1 MASPAIPQDRAVA
14 ASDSWTVW
22 IVFAGFVLII
32 VGAIDALQ
40 GLGAI
45 VKDD

>member
-1 MASPAIPQDRAVA
+1 VDRV
-14 ASDSWTVW
+14 DRVRR
-22 IVFAGFVLII
+22 FVLII

-40 GLGAI
+40 GLVAI